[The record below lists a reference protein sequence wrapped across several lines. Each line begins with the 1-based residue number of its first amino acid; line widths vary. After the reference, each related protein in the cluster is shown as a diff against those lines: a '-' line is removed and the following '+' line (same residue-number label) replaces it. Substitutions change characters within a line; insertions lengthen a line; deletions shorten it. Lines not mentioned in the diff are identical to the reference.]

1 MAVDPRLFIG
11 AAACLLAGV
20 AVVYLEYADHKPQP
34 KLELTQ
40 DAKSYVRNL
49 QLSDVTIQATKN
61 YMNQMVVEIEGNI
74 TNAGDRAVD
83 IVEIYC
89 QFYDTYGLLV
99 LRQRVPIVSVKM
111 GGLKPGEM
119 KSFRLPFD
127 ELPESWNQAAPQLVI
142 AAVKFS

>member
-11 AAACLLAGV
+11 AAACLLAGA
-20 AVVYLEYADHKPQP
+20 AVVYLEYADHKPEP
-34 KLELTQ
+34 RLELTQ

-49 QLSDVTIQATKN
+49 QLSDVTIKATKN
-61 YMNQMVVEIEGNI
+61 YMDQMVVEIEGNI
-74 TNAGDRAVD
+74 TNAGGRGVD
-83 IVEIYC
+83 LVEIYC